1 MVQAATNIKVV
12 VSFWA
17 VSEGQ
22 EPRRQLNAL
31 CAENFAMPTSE
42 NKIRLRH
49 IRRRS
54 PWPVFVTQGP
64 LRDYSPCK

>member
-1 MVQAATNIKVV
+1 MVQTATKIKVV
-12 VSFWA
+12 VSF
-17 VSEGQ
+17 SGGLGGQ
-22 EPRRQLNAL
+22 EPQRQPTAQ
-31 CAENFAMPTSE
+31 CADNFAMPTSD
-42 NKIRLRH
+42 NKIRPRH